1 MVTSAFTGQYR
12 RIAGKN
18 PRLSNLIGLRRIRFM
33 PGHVAVWSETGVL
46 ERNIRFGAKG
56 WISDWRLQGIWKL
69 TRFESH
75 GPKMRKLNLG
85 SMRHPAIQNRPATFP
100 TGSA

>member
-1 MVTSAFTGQYR
+1 MVTSAFAGQYR
-12 RIAGKN
+12 QIARKN
-18 PRLSNLIGLRRIRFM
+18 PRLSNLIALRRIRFM
-33 PGHVAVWSETGVL
+33 AGRVAVWSETGVL
-46 ERNIRFGAKG
+46 ERNIRFGAKR

-85 SMRHPAIQNRPATFP
+85 SMSDAAIRNRPATFP
-100 TGSA
+100 TGSP